1 MWNTT
6 STPSSAA
13 LLVKPTLESA
23 CRERE
28 MLLQLR
34 EKRRGWSPFRTR
46 ALSRRSR
53 VTYWA
58 RPECKARPR
67 SPNCS
72 AGSRTMLSPK
82 SAMRTQYS
90 LCRISI
96 STKCRAA
103 KPMPPVTTHHLSW
116 AAMSN
121 RKPTRFELQ
130 IHSNTH
136 YSVGELLKQ

>member
-1 MWNTT
+1 
-6 STPSSAA
+6 
-13 LLVKPTLESA
+13 
-23 CRERE
+23 
-28 MLLQLR
+28 
-34 EKRRGWSPFRTR
+34 
-46 ALSRRSR
+46 LSRRSR

-58 RPECKARPR
+58 RPECKAWPR

-103 KPMPPVTTHHLSW
+103 KPLPPVTTHHLSS
-116 AAMSN
+116 AAMVKQKAHQIRIADPQLHTTVWGSN
-121 RKPTRFELQ
+121 KEVKACLSPTWKKRTQHKLGLRLGRARMGLAQTKHIFQSLPA
-130 IHSNTH
+130 
-136 YSVGELLKQ
+136 